1 MKNRCAQKNSAEKKI
16 FFSEL
21 DEILHFAEREIGVSG
36 HMVYSEPGERNQ
48 RYRRKDIL
56 VEDRCH
62 F

>member
-1 MKNRCAQKNSAEKKI
+1 MKNRCAQKNSAKKN

-21 DEILHFAEREIGVSG
+21 DEILHFAEKEIGISG
-36 HMVYSEPGERNQ
+36 RRVYIEPGERNQ
-48 RYRRKDIL
+48 RYRRKDTL